1 MATLTGTG
9 TVTVDAWEHL
19 ALSYTTGTNNVNLY
33 LNGTNIGSTNG
44 NAQITNVDDAMMFG
58 GHRDRGDTWASEL
71 DYKGQFD
78 DIRYWE
84 GVRTASEINANK
96 KVSLRGD
103 EEGLIGYWRMD
114 GNLNDSAGLGSP
126 SNVDNALNEIRTA
139 AGAPGSPADDITYVE
154 STAGDGDPI
163 VLDLNG
169 DGVTLVDRSAGARF
183 DITGDGKA
191 NATGWMGAD
200 DGLLVMDVNGDGVI
214 NGMSEVFS
222 DAFGDGYANS
232 MRALTSLDSN
242 ADGVIDARDDR
253 YDDILVWKDSNTDG
267 VSAASELSGL
277 SGHGISAIDLA
288 VESTAENTAGSHIDA
303 RGTFVYDDGTTGTY
317 VEATFGFSDSDTDSV
332 EIPTGVT
339 AIEEVTVTE
348 TFAVALASPTAP
360 DGTTTSFVSTD
371 LGGASGAGEVSAFAV
386 DLESSA
392 ISSGT
397 VVVTELAGIEVEGE
411 SDSEVVGVSPS
422 VEASDSVVA
431 SASAVAPIETESGVE
446 SAADPDLEEEI
457 DGYVV
462 YSTIAVAAVAV
473 TEPVSLAA

>member
-1 MATLTGTG
+1 MI
-9 TVTVDAWEHL
+9 
-19 ALSYTTGTNNVNLY
+19 ALIAD
-33 LNGTNIGSTNG
+33 IGHPTS
-44 NAQITNVDDAMMFG
+44 FG
-58 GHRDRGDTWASEL
+58 GDVQAGAAAENYAFT
-71 DYKGQFD
+71 GQFD
-78 DIRYWE
+78 DIRYWD
-84 GVRTASEINANK
+84 GVRTAGEINANK

-103 EEGLIGYWRMD
+103 ETGLISYWRLD
-114 GNLNDSAGLGSP
+114 ANLNDSAGLGSP
-126 SNVDNALNEIRTA
+126 NNTD
-139 AGAPGSPADDITYVE
+139 SPAQQTATDAVTFAD

-200 DGLLVMDVNGDGVI
+200 DGLLAIDVNGDGVI

-222 DAFGDGYANS
+222 DAFGDGYADA

-242 ADGVIDARDDR
+242 ADGVIDSGDDR
-253 YDDILVWKDSNTDG
+253 YDDILVWKDANTDG
-267 VSAASELSGL
+267 VSASSELSGL

-288 VESTAENTAGSHIDA
+288 VESAAENTAGSHIDA

-317 VEATFGFSDSDTDSV
+317 VEATFGFSGSDSV
-332 EIPTGVT
+332 ETATGVT
-339 AIEEVTVTE
+339 AIDEIAVPES
-348 TFAVALASPTAP
+348 FAVALASPTAL

-371 LGGASGAGEVSAFAV
+371 LGGASGVAEVSAFAV

-392 ISSGT
+392 ISAGT
-397 VVVTELAGIEVEGE
+397 VVVTEVTGIEVEGE
-411 SDSEVVGVSPS
+411 TDSEVVGVSAS
-422 VEASDSVVA
+422 VEAGDSVVA
-431 SASAVAPIETESGVE
+431 SASAVAPIEIDPGVE
-446 SAADPDLEEEI
+446 AAADPEPEEEI

-462 YSTIAVAAVAV
+462 YSTTAVAAVAV